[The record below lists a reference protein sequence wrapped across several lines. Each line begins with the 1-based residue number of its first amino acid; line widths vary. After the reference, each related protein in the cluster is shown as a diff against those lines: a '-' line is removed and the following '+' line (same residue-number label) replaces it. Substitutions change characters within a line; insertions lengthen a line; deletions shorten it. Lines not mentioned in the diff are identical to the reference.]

1 MARFNGGA
9 VGCYDPKS
17 GQLVAE
23 VRVPKEAG
31 RQVEGIGMMAGS
43 ENGIV
48 DVSDLGRAYFQ
59 RWVVFCRTS
68 S

>member
-31 RQVEGIGMMAGS
+31 RQVESRGDWDDRSGGPAL
-43 ENGIV
+43 NGICV
-48 DVSDLGRAYFQ
+48 CL
-59 RWVVFCRTS
+59 
-68 S
+68 